1 MDNYLEEFDMLSTT
15 VEVLIDKL
23 HDLVEDGADMEAMI
37 VSDKIK
43 QFQYELS

>member
-1 MDNYLEEFDMLSTT
+1 MDDYLEGFDMLSTT

-23 HDLVEDGADMEAMI
+23 HELVEEGAQAEALV

-43 QFQYELS
+43 KYQYELS